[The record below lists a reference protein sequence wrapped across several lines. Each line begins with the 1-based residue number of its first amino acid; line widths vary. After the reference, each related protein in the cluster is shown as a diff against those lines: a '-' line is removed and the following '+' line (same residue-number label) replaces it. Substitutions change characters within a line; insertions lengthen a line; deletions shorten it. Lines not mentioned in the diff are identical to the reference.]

1 MRRAFGVGLGV
12 IAAVFI
18 IQGFGVAQT
27 GSTMD
32 REPFWGFVGLALMV
46 AAVSLALKG
55 PGTSPGKKTPPTDDR
70 EGHIGR

>member
-1 MRRAFGVGLGV
+1 MRRALGVGLGV

-32 REPFWGFVGLALMV
+32 GAPFWGFVGLAMMV
-46 AAVSLALKG
+46 AAVSLAFKG
-55 PGTSPGKKTPPTDDR
+55 QGISPGKKTPPTDGQ
-70 EGHIGR
+70 EPGA